1 MVRVSSRHLVSV
13 GRASISILIIIVV
26 VGVVIVLGCLRC
38 LERRKGRLHKAT
50 KVSLL
55 SGNMVD
61 TGVHLIQL
69 SKECIKASIHA
80 LKLCHDHI
88 QSHTSC

>member
-50 KVSLL
+50 KVSLP
-55 SGNMVD
+55 SSNTAD
-61 TGVHLIQL
+61 KGVHLIQL
-69 SKECIKASIHA
+69 SRECIKESIHV
-80 LKLCHDHI
+80 LKLRH
-88 QSHTSC
+88 